1 MMNGSGISA
10 ARQRLASAD
19 KMFLPVLWAL
29 SVFSLVL
36 GYVYDSPGAAFLL
49 GVAIA
54 AWPTAMIRIAPGKLV
69 TRCSVGVAL
78 MLFCAL
84 NIQQA
89 HGTLELHL
97 GIFVLLAFL
106 VCYQDWRVIAAA
118 AGTIAVHHLSF
129 NYLQQWGYPTMC
141 FTQPALGK
149 VLVHAAY
156 VVVEAGVLS
165 YVALWMKHH
174 SIAAADNS
182 AALRATM
189 DTMRHTADRV
199 AHGMQLITAASSD
212 VATGSATVSSSA
224 TAQASSLEQAAAA
237 MKSLTAT
244 VAQNADHAAHANEL
258 VSSASAVALAGGDVV
273 SNVVTTMASI
283 RASSR
288 KIEDIIGVIDGIA
301 FQTNILALNAAVEA
315 ARAGE
320 QGRGFAVVASEVR
333 NLAQRS
339 AQAAKEIKGLI
350 GDSVGQVDAGSA
362 LVDKAGR
369 TMEQIVQSVKQV
381 AEIMAAISVASRDQ
395 RDGIETVSQTI
406 VEVEKTTRETV
417 ALVEQSSNA
426 AGTMHAHATSV
437 AQVVNALRGEK
448 PALASS

>member
-19 KMFLPVLWAL
+19 KMFLPVLWGL
-29 SVFSLVL
+29 FVFSLALGYAYDSLGTAFVL
-36 GYVYDSPGAAFLL
+36 G
-49 GVAIA
+49 GVIA
-54 AWPTAMIRIAPGKLV
+54 AAPTLMIRIAPGKLV
-69 TRCSVGVAL
+69 SRCFVGVAL

-84 NIQQA
+84 NIQQS

-106 VCYQDWRVIAAA
+106 VCYQDFRVILAAA
-118 AGTIAVHHLSF
+118 ATIAIHHLSF

-141 FTQPALGK
+141 FTQPSLGR
-149 VLVHAAY
+149 VLVHACY

-165 YVALWMKHH
+165 FVAMRMKRH
-174 SIAAADNS
+174 SIDAAESS

-189 DTMRHTADRV
+189 DTMRSTADQV
-199 AHGMQLITAASSD
+199 AHGMRLITAASGD

-224 TAQASSLEQAAAA
+224 TAQASSLEQAATA
-237 MKSLTAT
+237 MRTLTAT
-244 VAQNADHAAHANEL
+244 VAQNADNAALANNL
-258 VSSASAVALAGGDVV
+258 VSSASSIALAGGDVV
-273 SNVVTTMASI
+273 SNVVITMASI

-288 KIEDIIGVIDGIA
+288 KIEDIIAVIDGIA

-320 QGRGFAVVASEVR
+320 QGRGFAVVATEVR

-350 GDSVGQVDAGSA
+350 GESVEQVDAGSE

-406 VEVEKTTRETV
+406 MEVEQTTRHTV
-417 ALVEQSSNA
+417 ELVEQSSNA

-437 AQVVNALRGEK
+437 EQVVNVLRGDK
-448 PALASS
+448 PALFTS

>member
-1 MMNGSGISA
+1 MNGSGISA

-19 KMFLPVLWAL
+19 KLFVPVLWTL
-29 SVFSLVL
+29 FGFSLVL
-36 GYVYDSPGAAFLL
+36 GYAYDSMGLALLL
-49 GVAIA
+49 GGAIA
-54 AWPTAMIRIAPGKLV
+54 AAPTVMIRIAPGRLL
-69 TRCSVGVAL
+69 TRCLVGVAL

-84 NIQQA
+84 NIQQT
-89 HGTLELHL
+89 HGTLELHF

-106 VCYQDWRVIAAA
+106 VCYQDWRVIIAAA
-118 AGTIAVHHLSF
+118 ATIAVHHLSF

-141 FTQPALGK
+141 FAQPGFGR

-165 YVALWMKHH
+165 FVALRMRRH
-174 SIAAADNS
+174 SAEAADSS

-189 DTMRHTADRV
+189 DTMRSTADQV
-199 AHGMQLITAASSD
+199 AHGMRLITAASGE

-237 MKSLTAT
+237 MRSLTAT
-244 VAQNADHAAHANEL
+244 VAQNADHAAHANDL
-258 VSSASAVALAGGDVV
+258 VSSASSIALSGGDVV
-273 SNVVTTMASI
+273 TNVVTTMASI

-288 KIEDIIGVIDGIA
+288 KIEDIIAVIDGIA

-350 GDSVGQVDAGSA
+350 GDSVEQVDAGSE

-381 AEIMAAISVASRDQ
+381 ADIMAAISVSSRDQ

-406 VEVEKTTRETV
+406 MEVEKTTRHTV
-417 ALVEQSSNA
+417 ELVEQSSTA

-437 AQVVNALRGEK
+437 AQVVNVLRGAK
-448 PALASS
+448 PGSSGS